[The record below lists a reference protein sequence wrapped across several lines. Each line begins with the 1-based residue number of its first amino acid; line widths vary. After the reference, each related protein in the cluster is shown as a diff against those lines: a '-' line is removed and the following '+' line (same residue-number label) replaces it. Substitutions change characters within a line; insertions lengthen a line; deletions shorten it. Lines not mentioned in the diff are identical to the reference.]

1 MADPHSPKLPA
12 VDQISGGD
20 LERVIQ
26 RAAELQWSQGDVP
39 DSLDEAAVIHIAGEV
54 GLEPRHVRQAL
65 AELRA
70 DALVPARAAET
81 GLATRLFGSATF
93 QESRVVPGNVSEIL
107 SVLGEYLTDRESLTC
122 VRDRG
127 GHQVWE
133 PSQGLGSVLQR
144 SLDFS
149 GKRYELAKARKTG
162 VFVEQ
167 LEEGR
172 SLVTLSV
179 DLTNERNSHAGGWLF
194 GMSAGG
200 LGVSLGLILG
210 AGAPALLIV
219 PLAATTVATV
229 ATFGTSKMFAARKAR
244 VELAVQGL
252 LDRLERGTDLASDK
266 PSLRKRIE
274 DLFEDD

>member
-1 MADPHSPKLPA
+1 MIPP
-12 VDQISGGD
+12 VDRISGTD

-26 RAAELQWSQGDVP
+26 RAAELQLSRGDVP
-39 DSLDEAAVIHIAGEV
+39 DSLDEAEVVHIAEEV

-70 DALVPARAAET
+70 DALVPAQAAET
-81 GLATRLFGSATF
+81 GVATKLFGSATI
-93 QESRVVPGNVSEIL
+93 QTSRVVPGNASEIL
-107 SVLGEYLTDRESLTC
+107 SGLGEYLADRESLTC

-127 GHQVWE
+127 GQQVWE
-133 PSQGLGSVLQR
+133 PAKGLGSVLLR

-149 GKRYELAKARKTG
+149 GKRYELATARRTC

-179 DLTNERNSHAGGWLF
+179 DLTNERTSHAAGWFF

-200 LGVSLGLILG
+200 LGISLGLILG
-210 AGAPALLIV
+210 GGAPALLIA
-219 PLAATTVATV
+219 PLAATTVATA
-229 ATFGTSKMFAARKAR
+229 ATFGASKMFAAKKAR

-252 LDRLERGTDLASDK
+252 LDRLERGADLVSDK
-266 PSLRKRIE
+266 PSLRKKIG